1 MMKKVFK
8 GLEINEKDNA
18 MTSIAKGGTE
28 GALDGLIVT
37 LAIAGVF
44 YMIGK
49 AQQKE
54 VEIQTETAE

>member
-18 MTSIAKGGTE
+18 MTAIAKGGTE

-49 AQQKE
+49 TQQKE